1 VTPAAPVQVVSRRL
15 VVWLYGPIGL
25 AGVDLSRVN
34 AALSDLADG
43 LAVIVRIDS
52 AGGNLDDA
60 LRTACLIRES
70 KARSLAIIDR
80 CCFSA
85 ATVIAAAC
93 DRIHMRAS
101 ALWLTHRSSNL
112 ANGDYSVLQAAAEL
126 CLSNDLRLARFI
138 GRRRGIGTSTLLE
151 IADRA
156 EFLSAS
162 EAKANLLVDRVIA
175 DLPSK
180 SRNQA
185 PLLDHRDSATHW
197 PDISTRSNLPRSS
210 TMFGKIK
217 SKCESE
223 FNNAVAAMATSENL
237 VNRLQDRLASERL
250 TVGSM
255 SSQVDSIKREL
266 HAQLAN
272 GDPSAA
278 SQSLCEELT
287 DRLYRAESRLSSRR
301 EFVNV
306 SCTALIE
313 AKAELHQNERRA
325 AAAQLALA
333 WETMTKLEHELAETI
348 GQKLSA
354 LIGATFAWADCKALQ
369 EPYWENRPERTS
381 RAVVLKLVDSLQ
393 LPEST
398 CPPTSVGAMPVAPI
412 RSSAISDEDRN
423 LIIRNYAGSGADI
436 EAFKRILGNPTTV
449 APMGRLPVAID
460 PVEYH
465 LAQIA

>member
-1 VTPAAPVQVVSRRL
+1 
-15 VVWLYGPIGL
+15 
-25 AGVDLSRVN
+25 
-34 AALSDLADG
+34 
-43 LAVIVRIDS
+43 
-52 AGGNLDDA
+52 
-60 LRTACLIRES
+60 
-70 KARSLAIIDR
+70 
-80 CCFSA
+80 
-85 ATVIAAAC
+85 
-93 DRIHMRAS
+93 
-101 ALWLTHRSSNL
+101 
-112 ANGDYSVLQAAAEL
+112 
-126 CLSNDLRLARFI
+126 
-138 GRRRGIGTSTLLE
+138 
-151 IADRA
+151 
-156 EFLSAS
+156 
-162 EAKANLLVDRVIA
+162 
-175 DLPSK
+175 
-180 SRNQA
+180 
-185 PLLDHRDSATHW
+185 
-197 PDISTRSNLPRSS
+197 
-210 TMFGKIK
+210 MFGKIK

-266 HAQLAN
+266 HAQLAK